1 VVFDTHLFLQ
11 KTALTVESIM
21 NQVLPNN
28 NDYKSDI
35 IIDEKEIDQV
45 KGRSFFALIRLIL
58 LGLLVGAMI
67 LWAVNWGRNAYL
79 YVHETDARV
88 MADLVPISSQASGV
102 VTDLFFDEGARISAG
117 QILAKVDD
125 RVTQLKLVQK
135 KAERQTQ
142 LAELKRSEAEYT
154 MVETQLKSRIEGA
167 KSRLAEARVSK
178 KIFTHE
184 FSFVE
189 KEMKRIKKLVK
200 KGAVSR
206 SRFDRSQAD
215 FFKAQQQL
223 IKSNAIIKT
232 AESSL
237 KEAMADQSELIV
249 KVAEL
254 SKLRAQLI
262 EIDAEIAIQ
271 EEELNN
277 FITKA
282 DIDGVVGRR
291 LIKKGEFVSKGQRLL
306 VMHDPNKIWI
316 ETNIRETEINRISP
330 GRQVRIEV
338 DAFPGKD
345 FVGKVILIGNAATSQ
360 FALLPKL
367 NEAGTFTKITQ
378 RIRVRIE
385 VEQEQEALK
394 PGMMVEVFIDPK
406 EE

>member
-1 VVFDTHLFLQ
+1 
-11 KTALTVESIM
+11 M

-28 NDYKSDI
+28 NDDKSDI
-35 IIDEKEIDQV
+35 IIDKKETDPV
-45 KGRSFFALIRLIL
+45 KGRSFFAVIRVIL

-67 LWAVNWGRNAYL
+67 LWAVNWGRSAFL

-88 MADLVPISSQASGV
+88 MADLVPISSEASGV

-125 RVTQLKLVQK
+125 RVTQLKLVRK

-142 LAELKRSEAEYT
+142 LAELKRSEADYT

-254 SKLRAQLI
+254 SKLKAQLI

-277 FITKA
+277 FIIKA

-291 LIKKGEFVSKGQRLL
+291 LIKTGEFVAKGQRLL
-306 VMHDPNKIWI
+306 VMHNPDKIWI

-330 GRQVRIEV
+330 GRKVRIEV
-338 DAFPGKD
+338 DAFPGRE
-345 FVGKVILIGNAATSQ
+345 FVGKVNLIGNAATSQ

-385 VEQEQEALK
+385 LEQEQEALK

-406 EE
+406 DE

>member
-1 VVFDTHLFLQ
+1 
-11 KTALTVESIM
+11 
-21 NQVLPNN
+21 
-28 NDYKSDI
+28 
-35 IIDEKEIDQV
+35 
-45 KGRSFFALIRLIL
+45 
-58 LGLLVGAMI
+58 
-67 LWAVNWGRNAYL
+67 
-79 YVHETDARV
+79 
-88 MADLVPISSQASGV
+88 
-102 VTDLFFDEGARISAG
+102 
-117 QILAKVDD
+117 
-125 RVTQLKLVQK
+125 
-135 KAERQTQ
+135 
-142 LAELKRSEAEYT
+142 
-154 MVETQLKSRIEGA
+154 MVETQLKSRIVGA

-178 KIFTHE
+178 TIFIHE
-184 FSFVE
+184 FSFLE
-189 KEMKRIKKLVK
+189 KEMKRIKKLIQ

-254 SKLRAQLI
+254 SKLKAQLI

-271 EEELNN
+271 EEELDN
-277 FITKA
+277 FIIKA

-338 DAFPGKD
+338 DAFPGKE

>member
-1 VVFDTHLFLQ
+1 M
-11 KTALTVESIM
+11 ESIM

-35 IIDEKEIDQV
+35 IIDEKETDPV
-45 KGRSFFALIRLIL
+45 KGRSFFAFIRVIL

-67 LWAVNWGRNAYL
+67 LWAVNWGRSAFL

-88 MADLVPISSQASGV
+88 MADLVPISSEASGV

-117 QILAKVDD
+117 QILAKIDD

-154 MVETQLKSRIEGA
+154 MVETQLKSRIVGA

-178 KIFTHE
+178 TIFIHE
-184 FSFVE
+184 FSFLE
-189 KEMKRIKKLVK
+189 KEMKRIKKLIQ

-215 FFKAQQQL
+215 FSKAQQQL

-237 KEAMADQSELIV
+237 KEVMADQSELIV

-277 FITKA
+277 FIIKA

-338 DAFPGKD
+338 DAFPGKE

>member
-1 VVFDTHLFLQ
+1 MGP
-11 KTALTVESIM
+11 IM
-21 NQVLPNN
+21 NQVLPNIN
-28 NDYKSDI
+28 NERDNG
-35 IIDEKEIDQV
+35 IDEKDAV
-45 KGRSFFALIRLIL
+45 KGRGLFAFIRIVL

-67 LWAVNWGRNAYL
+67 LWAVNWGRSAFL

-102 VTDLFFDEGARISAG
+102 VKEVFFDEGARISAG
-117 QILAKVDD
+117 QTLAKIDD
-125 RVTQLKLVQK
+125 RKINLKLAQK
-135 KAERQTQ
+135 KAEKQTQ
-142 LAELKRSEAEYT
+142 LAELKRIEAEHT
-154 MVETQLKSRIEGA
+154 MIKTQLDSRIEGA
-167 KSRLAEARVSK
+167 KSRLAEAKVSK
-178 KIFTHE
+178 EIFIHE
-184 FSFVE
+184 FSFLE
-189 KEMKRIKKLVK
+189 KEMKRIQKLLK

-215 FFKAQQQL
+215 FFKAQQTL
-223 IKSNAIIKT
+223 VKSNAIIKT

-237 KEAMADQSELIV
+237 KEAIADQSELLV

-254 SKLRAQLI
+254 GKLQAQLI

-277 FITKA
+277 FTIKA

-291 LIKKGEFVSKGQRLL
+291 LIKIGEFVAKGQRLL
-306 VMHDPNKIWI
+306 VMHNPNKIWI

-338 DAFPGKD
+338 DAFPGRE
-345 FVGKVILIGNAATSQ
+345 FVGKVSLIGNAATSQ

-385 VEQEQEALK
+385 LEQEQEALK

-406 EE
+406 D

>member
-1 VVFDTHLFLQ
+1 M
-11 KTALTVESIM
+11 ESIM

-28 NDYKSDI
+28 NDNKSDI
-35 IIDEKEIDQV
+35 IIDKKETDPV
-45 KGRSFFALIRLIL
+45 KGRSFFAVIRVVL

-67 LWAVNWGRNAYL
+67 LWAVNWGRSAFL

-88 MADLVPISSQASGV
+88 MADLVPISSEASGV

-142 LAELKRSEAEYT
+142 LAELKRSEADYT

-254 SKLRAQLI
+254 SKLKAQLI

-277 FITKA
+277 FIIKA

-316 ETNIRETEINRISP
+316 ETNIRETEITRISP
-330 GRQVRIEV
+330 GRKARIEV
-338 DAFPGKD
+338 DAFPGKE

-385 VEQEQEALK
+385 LEQEQEALK

-406 EE
+406 N

>member
-1 VVFDTHLFLQ
+1 M
-11 KTALTVESIM
+11 ESIM

-35 IIDEKEIDQV
+35 IIDEKETDPV
-45 KGRSFFALIRLIL
+45 KGRNFFAVIRVIL

-67 LWAVNWGRNAYL
+67 LWAVNWGRSAFL

-88 MADLVPISSQASGV
+88 MADLVPISSEASGV

-277 FITKA
+277 FIIKA

-338 DAFPGKD
+338 DAFPSKE

>member
-1 VVFDTHLFLQ
+1 
-11 KTALTVESIM
+11 M

-28 NDYKSDI
+28 NDDKSDI
-35 IIDEKEIDQV
+35 IIDKKETDPV
-45 KGRSFFALIRLIL
+45 KGRSFFAVIRVIL

-67 LWAVNWGRNAYL
+67 LWAVNWGRSAFL

-88 MADLVPISSQASGV
+88 MADLVPISSEASGV
-102 VTDLFFDEGARISAG
+102 VTDLFFDEGTRISAG

-142 LAELKRSEAEYT
+142 LAELKRIEAEHT
-154 MVETQLKSRIEGA
+154 MIKTQLDSRIEGA
-167 KSRLAEARVSK
+167 KSRLAEAKVSK
-178 KIFTHE
+178 EIFIHE
-184 FSFVE
+184 FSFLE
-189 KEMKRIKKLVK
+189 KEMKRIQKLLK

-223 IKSNAIIKT
+223 IKSNTIIKT

-237 KEAMADQSELIV
+237 KEAIADQSELLV

-254 SKLRAQLI
+254 GKLQAQLI

-277 FITKA
+277 FTIKA

-291 LIKKGEFVSKGQRLL
+291 LIKTGEFVAKGQRLL
-306 VMHDPNKIWI
+306 VMHNPNKIWI

-330 GRQVRIEV
+330 GGQVRIEV
-338 DAFPGKD
+338 DAFPGRE
-345 FVGKVILIGNAATSQ
+345 FVGKVSLIGNAATSQ

-385 VEQEQEALK
+385 LEQEQEALK

-406 EE
+406 D

>member
-1 VVFDTHLFLQ
+1 MAVGP
-11 KTALTVESIM
+11 IM

-28 NDYKSDI
+28 NNESDNG
-35 IIDEKEIDQV
+35 IDEKDAV
-45 KGRSFFALIRLIL
+45 KGRGLFAFIRIVL

-67 LWAVNWGRNAYL
+67 LWAVNWGRSAFL

-117 QILAKVDD
+117 QILAKIDD
-125 RVTQLKLVQK
+125 RVMQLKLVQK
-135 KAERQTQ
+135 KAERRTQ

-154 MVETQLKSRIEGA
+154 MVETQLNSRIEGA

-178 KIFTHE
+178 KIFSHE
-184 FSFVE
+184 FSFLE
-189 KEMKRIKKLVK
+189 KEMRRIKKLIK

-254 SKLRAQLI
+254 GKLRAQLI

-271 EEELNN
+271 EEEINN
-277 FITKA
+277 FIIKA

-316 ETNIRETEINRISP
+316 ETNIRETDINRISA

-338 DAFPGKD
+338 DAFPGKE

>member
-1 VVFDTHLFLQ
+1 MGP
-11 KTALTVESIM
+11 IM

-28 NDYKSDI
+28 NNESDNG
-35 IIDEKEIDQV
+35 IDEKDAV
-45 KGRSFFALIRLIL
+45 KGRGLFAFIRIVL

-67 LWAVNWGRNAYL
+67 LWAVNWGRSAFL

-102 VTDLFFDEGARISAG
+102 VKEVFFDEGARISAG
-117 QILAKVDD
+117 QTLAKIDD
-125 RVTQLKLVQK
+125 RKINLKLAQK
-135 KAERQTQ
+135 KAEKQTQ
-142 LAELKRSEAEYT
+142 LAELKRIEAEHT
-154 MVETQLKSRIEGA
+154 MIKTQLDSRIEGA
-167 KSRLAEARVSK
+167 KSRLAEAKVSK
-178 KIFTHE
+178 EIFIHE
-184 FSFVE
+184 FSFLE
-189 KEMKRIKKLVK
+189 KEMKRIQKLLK

-223 IKSNAIIKT
+223 VKSNTIIKT

-237 KEAMADQSELIV
+237 KEAIADQSELLV

-254 SKLRAQLI
+254 GKLQAQLI

-277 FITKA
+277 FTIKA

-291 LIKKGEFVSKGQRLL
+291 LIKTGEFVAKGQRLL
-306 VMHDPNKIWI
+306 VMHNPDKIWI

-330 GRQVRIEV
+330 GKKVRIEV
-338 DAFPGKD
+338 DAFPGRE
-345 FVGKVILIGNAATSQ
+345 FVGKVNLIGNAATSQ

-385 VEQEQEALK
+385 LEQEQEALK

-406 EE
+406 DE

>member
-1 VVFDTHLFLQ
+1 
-11 KTALTVESIM
+11 M

-28 NDYKSDI
+28 NDNKSDI
-35 IIDEKEIDQV
+35 IIDKKETDPV
-45 KGRSFFALIRLIL
+45 KGRSFFALIRVIL

-67 LWAVNWGRNAYL
+67 LWAVNWGRSAFL

-88 MADLVPISSQASGV
+88 MADLVPISSEASGV

-142 LAELKRSEAEYT
+142 LAELKRSEADYT

-277 FITKA
+277 FIIKA

-338 DAFPGKD
+338 DAFPGKE

-378 RIRVRIE
+378 RIRVRIK

>member
-1 VVFDTHLFLQ
+1 M
-11 KTALTVESIM
+11 ESIM

-28 NDYKSDI
+28 NDDKSDI
-35 IIDEKEIDQV
+35 IIDKKETDPV
-45 KGRSFFALIRLIL
+45 KGRSFFAVIRVIL

-67 LWAVNWGRNAYL
+67 LWAVNWGRSAFL

-88 MADLVPISSQASGV
+88 MADLVPISSEASGV

-142 LAELKRSEAEYT
+142 LAELKRSEADYT

-277 FITKA
+277 FIIKA

-338 DAFPGKD
+338 DAFPGKE

>member
-1 VVFDTHLFLQ
+1 M
-11 KTALTVESIM
+11 ESIM

-35 IIDEKEIDQV
+35 IIDEKETDPV
-45 KGRSFFALIRLIL
+45 KGRSFFAFIRVIL

-67 LWAVNWGRNAYL
+67 LWAVNWGRSAFL

-88 MADLVPISSQASGV
+88 MADLVPISSEASGV

-117 QILAKVDD
+117 QILAKIDD

-154 MVETQLKSRIEGA
+154 MVETQLKSRIVGA

-178 KIFTHE
+178 TIFIHE
-184 FSFVE
+184 FSFLE
-189 KEMKRIKKLVK
+189 KEMKRIKKLIQ

-237 KEAMADQSELIV
+237 KEVMADQSELIV

-277 FITKA
+277 FIIKA

-338 DAFPGKD
+338 DAFPDKE

-378 RIRVRIE
+378 RIRVRIA

>member
-1 VVFDTHLFLQ
+1 M
-11 KTALTVESIM
+11 ESIM

-28 NDYKSDI
+28 NDKKSDI
-35 IIDEKEIDQV
+35 IIDKKETDPV
-45 KGRSFFALIRLIL
+45 KGRSFFAVIRVVL

-67 LWAVNWGRNAYL
+67 LWAVNWGRSAFL

-88 MADLVPISSQASGV
+88 MADLVPISSEASGV

-142 LAELKRSEAEYT
+142 LAELKRSEADYT

-254 SKLRAQLI
+254 SKLKAQLI

-277 FITKA
+277 FIIKA

-338 DAFPGKD
+338 DAFPGKE

>member
-1 VVFDTHLFLQ
+1 MGP
-11 KTALTVESIM
+11 IM

-28 NDYKSDI
+28 NNESDNG
-35 IIDEKEIDQV
+35 IDEKDAV
-45 KGRSFFALIRLIL
+45 KGRGLFAFIRIVL

-67 LWAVNWGRNAYL
+67 LWAVNWGRSAFL

-117 QILAKVDD
+117 QILAKIDD
-125 RVTQLKLVQK
+125 RVMQLKLVQK
-135 KAERQTQ
+135 KAERRTQ

-154 MVETQLKSRIEGA
+154 MVETQLNSRIEGA

-178 KIFTHE
+178 KIFSHE
-184 FSFVE
+184 FSFLE
-189 KEMKRIKKLVK
+189 KEMRRIKKLIK

-254 SKLRAQLI
+254 GKLRAQLI

-271 EEELNN
+271 EEEINN
-277 FITKA
+277 FIIKA

-316 ETNIRETEINRISP
+316 ETNIRETEINRISA
-330 GRQVRIEV
+330 GQQVRIEV
-338 DAFPGKD
+338 DAFPGKE

-406 EE
+406 EG